1 VYNVRDLLGHFVKP
15 AKAQGEMCPHRCCRG
30 RRPHPDRFPL
40 ILPKSLLRDAPE
52 EELWAH
58 LDRHA
63 SHAKGQNVEDQI
75 VKEVIRRDTLK
86 ENKRRRGE
94 RAKDR
99 RADRSAE
106 FAAHLENEWIQAEK
120 ATNGNF
126 TNKAGKSAGI
136 DGRSLFTG
144 PESRVRKYGSRELRE
159 YFESHPRVSRSEF
172 LGGEAAQRRGG
183 RARQASQL
191 YGIY

>member
-1 VYNVRDLLGHFVKP
+1 VYDVRDLLGHFVKP
-15 AKAQGEMCPHRCCRG
+15 KRAAGEMCPHRCCRG
-30 RRPHPDRFPL
+30 RRPHPDRFPV
-40 ILPKSLLRDAPE
+40 ILPKTLLRDAPE
-52 EELWAH
+52 GELWGH
-58 LDRHA
+58 LERHGGGDRGG
-63 SHAKGQNVEDQI
+63 KVGEQI
-75 VKEVIRRDTLK
+75 VGELTRR
-86 ENKRRRGE
+86 ERIQANARGRRA

-99 RADRSAE
+99 RADRDSQ
-106 FAAHLENEWIQAEK
+106 FRAHLENEWIQAER

-126 TNKAGKSAGI
+126 TNKAGRAAGI

-159 YFESHPRVSRSEF
+159 YCESHPRVSRSEF